1 MGCTSA
7 KPVGVESS
15 DANEENQGP
24 IPVDAKASSKAAS
37 VKALPFVQT
46 TNAKCPHIR
55 LDHPKEPKKIAIEGK
70 NYTYTA
76 KYVYVSQRGYY
87 PNAMGKANQDSYLVS
102 ESLLGNSSCNV
113 YGIFDGHG
121 EFGDYCSFY
130 CADNFTKNLTDAMD
144 AAGGINSLNGN
155 KMEDIY
161 TKAFVKTNTTM
172 NKSDI
177 DDSLSGTTG
186 VTILQHGDR
195 LLVGNVG
202 DSRAIIATSVDGKL
216 KYSPL
221 SNDQTPYR
229 KDERERLKKL
239 VRVERQFVVNS
250 LIVVALGC

>member
-1 MGCTSA
+1 MGCTTA
-7 KPVGVESS
+7 KPVGVDS
-15 DANEENQGP
+15 
-24 IPVDAKASSKAAS
+24 VDAIEDVKASSSAPVGEAKTS
-37 VKALPFVQT
+37 SKGSSKGQPFIQT

-55 LDHPKEPKKIAIEGK
+55 LDHPKDVKKLAIEGK
-70 NYTYTA
+70 NYSYTT
-76 KYVYVSQRGYY
+76 KYCYVSQRGYY

-121 EFGDYCSFY
+121 EFGDYCSFF
-130 CADNFTKNLTDAMD
+130 CADNFTKNLTDAMES
-144 AAGGINSLNGN
+144 AGGLNSLNGP
-155 KMEDIY
+155 KMEEVY
-161 TKAFVKTNTTM
+161 TKAFVKTNVTM

-186 VTILQHGDR
+186 VTILQQGDR

-202 DSRAIIATSVDGKL
+202 DSRAIIATAVDGKL

-239 VRVERQFVVNS
+239 VSSWVLFGAFDS
-250 LIVVALGC
+250 

>member
-1 MGCTSA
+1 MGCTST
-7 KPVGVESS
+7 KPVGVGS
-15 DANEENQGP
+15 DAIEDNNQSSVAGE
-24 IPVDAKASSKAAS
+24 AKASSKGAS

-55 LDHPKEPKKIAIEGK
+55 LDHPKEAKKIAIEGK
-70 NYTYTA
+70 NYSYTT
-76 KYVYVSQRGYY
+76 KYCYVSQRGYY
-87 PNAMGKANQDSYLVS
+87 PNAMGKANQDSYLVA

-121 EFGDYCSFY
+121 EFGDYCSFF
-130 CADNFTKNLTDAMD
+130 CADNFTKNLTDAMET
-144 AAGGINSLNGN
+144 AGGITSLDSR
-155 KMEDIY
+155 KMEDVY
-161 TKAFVKTNTTM
+161 TKAFVKTNATM

-202 DSRAIIATSVDGKL
+202 DSRAIIATAVDGKL

-239 VRVERQFVVNS
+239 VS
-250 LIVVALGC
+250 